1 MNLILIR
8 IYKNNL
14 NDQQNKWNNSKINI
28 YPHWSSASLWSTNHS
43 EYIWNSLKGSD
54 TKHHINFS
62 VPICKIKQ
70 NEKEI
75 ILYCKL
81 INQSELL
88 VKQFLLTS
96 KWLIIWVKSLK
107 YQQNCLHCPWYNC
120 CNCKNQLLNLPT

>member
-81 INQSELL
+81 INQSVLL

-120 CNCKNQLLNLPT
+120 CSCKNQLLNLST